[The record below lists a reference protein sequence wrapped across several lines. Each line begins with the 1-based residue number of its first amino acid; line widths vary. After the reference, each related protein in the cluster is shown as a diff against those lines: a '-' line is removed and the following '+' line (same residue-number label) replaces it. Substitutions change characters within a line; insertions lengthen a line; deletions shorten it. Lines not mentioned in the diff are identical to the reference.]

1 MGNNR
6 SLLYIIGGFVLIAI
20 MTSSGRAANSRHL
33 SHGGTILL
41 LGDSIF
47 DLHTGDKRVE
57 AVMKRMLERKA
68 FGARWTIYN
77 EAHGGEYI
85 GPREGTPEGVSE
97 PLFTSKSSGRYFRIV
112 HQHPKADAVIVNYGA
127 NDSKVYPPATFRRRL
142 EALGRQTEKDY
153 PGAILIFSTTMYVDP
168 RHSAPYRRDNPMAP
182 GFKNGKSRNKY
193 LEPYNQEIRQFTAEH
208 GYGLVDTFRRIK
220 AETEK
225 GNWDL
230 RLRADD
236 GNPKDDP
243 KHIGDMKWFDNI
255 HPNDKGTEVIAR
267 GLVEALVGLAG
278 GGPRNIQ

>member
-1 MGNNR
+1 MDNNR
-6 SLLYIIGGFVLIAI
+6 SLLYVIVGFVLIAV
-20 MTSSGRAANSRHL
+20 MTSSGRAERSRHL

-68 FGARWTIYN
+68 SGARWTIYN

-85 GPREGTPEGVSE
+85 GPKEGTPEGVSK
-97 PLFTSKSSGRYFRIV
+97 PLFTSKSTGRYFEIV
-112 HQHPKADAVIVNYGA
+112 HRHPKADAVIVNYGA

-142 EALGRQTEKDY
+142 EAFGRQIDKDY
-153 PGAILIFSTTMYVDP
+153 PGAILIFCTTMYVDP

-182 GFKNGKSRNKY
+182 GFKNGELRNKY
-193 LEPYNQEIRQFTAEH
+193 LEPYNREIREFVAGH
-208 GYGLVDTFRRIK
+208 DYGLADTFRRIR
-220 AETEK
+220 AETRI

-230 RLRADD
+230 RLRADE

-243 KHIGDMKWFDNI
+243 RHQGDMMWFDNI

-267 GLVEALVGLAG
+267 GLVEALMGSAG
-278 GGPRNIQ
+278 GRLRTSQ